1 MRQDLDVFFHVLDET
16 LTYYFDKNL
25 AEWWT
30 SLAETGTEKLYLA
43 GILLAL
49 LLILIWGFFH
59 WSGRILSYCLIG
71 GFLGVLLFG
80 GKTPSMGTM
89 VICILYVT
97 ATMAAGTGKKLKT
110 AGSGALLTLVVSVV
124 FLIVSVAAGVPLLKM
139 VFGDVLPLRTQIQQ
153 TSLVHVINSL
163 LPEELKFQDGTGEY
177 EGGSLLTKEEG
188 PEFTGRTVVSVEIDK
203 IPEKSIY
210 WPRYWGNSYTGYSF
224 NDQGNLD
231 NPKNPSN
238 RKYPARVLSRLEAFC
253 RENPKESPVEIRDF
267 IVQTLAEN
275 TEYDLKVGALPEGKD
290 FIEYFFFE
298 NQKGY
303 CIHYAAAATMMFRM
317 YGIPARYVTGFLIP
331 PSMFYLNEEGVYQ
344 AEVPDDYAHAWTEVY
359 LDGEWITIEVT
370 PPVGIPGEFVP
381 EETEEAATE
390 AGETETKKAGTEG
403 GSEAGSE
410 SGTRA
415 MAETEAPAPGTEQ
428 FQLET
433 GEGGIGTP
441 IAPELI
447 PEEMAPSWIFLPV
460 ILVLALLLILLGLFI
475 RRLLILDRRKKEN
488 VQELFAD
495 FYEVLVQGGL
505 SPELGLLSENLEQ
518 EILVLFP
525 WLEGQGVGRVLEMV
539 IRTTYG
545 PVPASREERLDMQR
559 LYYMTCR
566 QLVKNLKGMARFA
579 FYMIDVWI

>member
-1 MRQDLDVFFHVLDET
+1 MRQDFDVFFHVLGET
-16 LTYYFDKNL
+16 LTYYFNIDL
-25 AEWWT
+25 MGWWT
-30 SLAETGTEKLYLA
+30 SLTEKGTEKLYLT
-43 GILLAL
+43 GILFSL
-49 LLILIWGFFH
+49 LLILLWGFFH

-71 GFLGVLLFG
+71 GFLGILLFG
-80 GKTPSMGTM
+80 GQTPSMGTM
-89 VICILYVT
+89 VICVLYVT
-97 ATMAAGTGKKLKT
+97 VTMAAGTGKKLKT
-110 AGSGALLTLVVSVV
+110 AGSGALLTLAVSLA

-163 LPEELKFQDGTGEY
+163 LPDELKFQDGTGEY

-210 WPRYWGNSYTGYSF
+210 WPRYWGNIYTGYSF

-231 NPKNPSN
+231 NPKNSAN
-238 RKYPARVLSRLEAFC
+238 RKYPAKVLSRLEAFC

-275 TEYDLKVGALPEGKD
+275 TEYDLKAGALPEGKD

-298 NQKGY
+298 NKKGY

-344 AEVPDDYAHAWTEVY
+344 ADVPDDYAHAWTEVY

-370 PPVGIPGEFVP
+370 PPVGIPGEYVQEEAK
-381 EETEEAATE
+381 EETAET
-390 AGETETKKAGTEG
+390 GETETTEAGMESQTETDGKGMTEG
-403 GSEAGSE
+403 
-410 SGTRA
+410 
-415 MAETEAPAPGTEQ
+415 MAETGDTAPGTES
-428 FQLET
+428 FQPET
-433 GEGGIGTP
+433 GEGGTGTP
-441 IAPELI
+441 AAPELV

-460 ILVLALLLILLGLFI
+460 ILILALLLILLGLFI

-495 FYEVLVQGGL
+495 FYQVLVQGGL

-518 EILVLFP
+518 EMLVLFP
-525 WLEGQGVGRVLEMV
+525 WLENQGVGKVLEMV

-545 PVPASREERLDMQR
+545 PIPASREERLDMQR
-559 LYYMTCR
+559 LYYFTCR
-566 QLVKNLKGMARFA
+566 QMVKNLKGMSRFV